1 MFNRI
6 AENRI
11 REAMEQG
18 EFDNLPGA
26 GQPLNLEEYFSA
38 PEDLRM
44 AYSVLKNANCRPLE
58 VELLNEIARLQQ
70 ALAATSDG
78 AAREPLERQLANRRT
93 ELAILLERPPSI
105 LKVDGSL
112 AHVAAGL

>member
-1 MFNRI
+1 MSFNRI

-26 GQPLNLEEYFSA
+26 GQPISLEEYFNT

-44 AYSVLKNANCRPLE
+44 AYSVLKNANCRPME
-58 VELLNEIARLQQ
+58 VELLNEIARLEQ
-70 ALAATSDG
+70 AVAAARDD
-78 AAREPLERQLANRRT
+78 AAREAHRRDLAHRRT
-93 ELAILLERPPSI
+93 ELTILLERRSRS
-105 LKVDGSL
+105 GR
-112 AHVAAGL
+112 

>member
-1 MFNRI
+1 MTFDRL

-26 GQPLNLEEYFSA
+26 GQPLSLEEYFST

-44 AYSVLKNANCRPLE
+44 AHSVLKNANCRPLE
-58 VELLNEIARLQQ
+58 VELLNEIARLEQ
-70 ALAATSDG
+70 AMTAALDAT
-78 AAREPLERQLANRRT
+78 ARERLQRELANRRI
-93 ELAILLERPPSI
+93 ELAILLERRPRS
-105 LKVDGSL
+105 K
-112 AHVAAGL
+112 

>member
-1 MFNRI
+1 MSFSRI

-26 GQPLNLEEYFSA
+26 GEPLNLEDYFA
-38 PEDLRM
+38 TPEDVRM

-58 VELLNEIARLQQ
+58 VELLNEIARLEQAVAAAPDETARATHQ
-70 ALAATSDG
+70 RALAH
-78 AAREPLERQLANRRT
+78 RRT
-93 ELAILLERPPSI
+93 ELAILLERRLLGRS
-105 LKVDGSL
+105 
-112 AHVAAGL
+112 